1 MKTSEF
7 MTLNWQ
13 DLAKGLVIAALTPVL
28 VIIQQSVDAG
38 SLTLN
43 WKSIAMA
50 AIAGGCAYLLKNLF
64 TPAQVVTP
72 APGTG
77 TVANPGQQPNK

>member
-1 MKTSEF
+1 MKTSSF
-7 MTLNWQ
+7 LTLNWQ
-13 DLAKGLVIAALTPVL
+13 DLIKGLVIAILTPVL
-28 VIIQQSVDAG
+28 IIVQQSVDAG
-38 SLTLN
+38 SLTFN

-72 APGTG
+72 APGPASG
-77 TVANPGQQPNK
+77 AQQTNQ